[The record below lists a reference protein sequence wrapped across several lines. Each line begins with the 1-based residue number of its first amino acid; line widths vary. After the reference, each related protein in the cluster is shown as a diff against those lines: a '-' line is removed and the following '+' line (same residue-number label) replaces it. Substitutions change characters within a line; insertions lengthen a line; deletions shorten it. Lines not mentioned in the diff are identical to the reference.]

1 MKEIAVNYP
10 GCTMAGSLCGYFV
23 SFIDALPGI
32 MRLVILLAS
41 TITAVSMA
49 YVQYNK
55 ALKVNDETKKRD
67 KG

>member
-23 SFIDALPGI
+23 SFIDALPD
-32 MRLVILLAS
+32 MLRLTILIAS

-49 YVQYNK
+49 YMQYKK
-55 ALKVNDETKKRD
+55 ALKVKDETKKGH